1 MLEFLNENPGMLF
14 PIMGFFAAAIMYAIS
29 QK

>member
-1 MLEFLNENPGMLF
+1 MIEFLNENPAMLW
-14 PIMGFFAAAIMYAIS
+14 PIMGFFAAAIIYNIN